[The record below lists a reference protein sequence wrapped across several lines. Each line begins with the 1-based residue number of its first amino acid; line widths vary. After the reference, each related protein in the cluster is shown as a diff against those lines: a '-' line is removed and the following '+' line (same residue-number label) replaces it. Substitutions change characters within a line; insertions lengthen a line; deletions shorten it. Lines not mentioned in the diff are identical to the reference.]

1 MNRTQRFTG
10 LLCLALLISA
20 CKHAPPPP
28 PAPPKPR
35 ILTLAVVSAADLNPD
50 QDGRPSPVVV
60 RLYQLSSTT
69 DFANAEFEAVYP
81 NDGAILAKT
90 IVGTKQEVP
99 VLPGQRTTIQIEF
112 ANEARA
118 LGILVAYQDKDHAN
132 WRVIGPATTGS
143 STLSLGAKSAQ
154 LVSSP

>member
-1 MNRTQRFTG
+1 MTRAQHFAFV
-10 LLCLALLISA
+10 LCLGLLISA

-28 PAPPKPR
+28 AQPKPR

-50 QDGRPSPVVV
+50 HGGRPSPVVV

-69 DFANAEFEAVYP
+69 DFSNAEF
-81 NDGAILAKT
+81 GAIYPSDTTLAKT
-90 IVGTKQEVP
+90 MVSKQELT
-99 VLPGQRTTIQIEF
+99 VLPGERTTTQVEF

-118 LGILVAYQDKDHAN
+118 LGILVAYYDIDHAN
-132 WRVIGPATTGS
+132 WRLIGAASSGS
-143 STLSLGAKSAQ
+143 STLSLGARSAQ

>member
-1 MNRTQRFTG
+1 MTRARHLTG
-10 LLCLALLISA
+10 VLCLALSITA
-20 CKHAPPPP
+20 CKHAPPP

-60 RLYQLSSTT
+60 RLYQLSATS
-69 DFANAEFEAVYP
+69 DFANAQFEAVYP
-81 NDGAILAKT
+81 NDASSLAKT
-90 IVGTKQEVP
+90 MVSKQELP
-99 VLPGQRTTIQIEF
+99 VSPGQRTTIQVEF
-112 ANEARA
+112 ANETRA
-118 LGILVAYQDKDHAN
+118 LGILVAYRDIDHAN
-132 WRVIGPATTGS
+132 WRVIGPVTTGS